1 MAPIAWIKGPN
12 WGGIQDYTCCT
23 YDVVEM
29 RTFSSVSVVC
39 LLLELQDRPTFSY
52 FNVYNLKH
60 IIKSP
65 HGSMKRS
72 KTSYHHE
79 DSKNNRM

>member
-1 MAPIAWIKGPN
+1 MAPTARVKGPD

-23 YDVVEM
+23 YDDVEM
-29 RTFSSVSVVC
+29 GTFSAVSVLC

-65 HGSMKRS
+65 HGSKKGS

-79 DSKNNRM
+79 DSNNNTM